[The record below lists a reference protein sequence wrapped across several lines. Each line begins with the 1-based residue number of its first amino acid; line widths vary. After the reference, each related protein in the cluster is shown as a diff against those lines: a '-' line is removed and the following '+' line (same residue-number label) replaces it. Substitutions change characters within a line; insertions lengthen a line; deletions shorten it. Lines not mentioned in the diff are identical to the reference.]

1 MISKEEVKKKYQ
13 LVVARYNEDVQWL
26 FPFKD
31 IVYLY
36 NKGNYHPTLDSFNT
50 IALQNVG
57 RESHTY
63 LTHIVE
69 NYDNLAEHV
78 LFFQAHI
85 DDHKRLP
92 FNEYFGFDG
101 FIGKKVDLDI
111 QSLQKRI
118 PHFGKWKEMIRNG
131 NMKLSDHTPYDF
143 IKYLLG
149 INIPE
154 NVHKTKIV
162 WSALFSVSREV
173 IHQKPLYFYKNA
185 LRYISHHV
193 NPEEGHFFER
203 CWYSMFHFPMIEKKR
218 AGYVYIP
225 YLTNNVYHRI
235 KHILD
240 RKMMENDYEKIQL
253 WTYFKNS
260 KQSLTQKYVNY
271 MNSSNQYISVYERIS
286 RIQFQ
291 VKAEKDVFISIN
303 GFYEIHLGAM
313 GNKKCI
319 LKNQKQVSLELIQ
332 STDCSVLNKNDY
344 VSMSLSVE
352 NNHFILQSG
361 DNIIVKHELEGWN
374 NDVSFEV
381 KSGFGNESYWIWE
394 NDVSNIQLMICNHE
408 NSNLFDY
415 YSTHEHHLYVEK
427 IDIIELLE

>member
-13 LVVARYNEDVQWL
+13 FVVARYNEDIQWL

-36 NKGNYHPTLDSFNT
+36 NKGNYHPSLDNFKT
-50 IALQNVG
+50 IALPNVG

-149 INIPE
+149 INIPD
-154 NVHKTKIV
+154 NIHKTKIV
-162 WSALFSVSREV
+162 WSALFSVSREI
-173 IHQKPLYFYKNA
+173 IHRKPLHFYKNA

-218 AGYVYIP
+218 AGYISIP
-225 YLTNNVYHRI
+225 YLTNIAYQKI
-235 KHILD
+235 KPILD
-240 RKMMENDYEKIQL
+240 RKVFENDYEKIQL

-260 KQSLTQKYVNY
+260 KQDLTKKPVNY
-271 MNSSNQYISVYERIS
+271 MNSSNQYINVFEKINRIN
-286 RIQFQ
+286 FQ
-291 VKAEKDVFISIN
+291 VKSEKDVFIKIN
-303 GFYEIHLGAM
+303 DTYEIHLGASM
-313 GNKKCI
+313 NKKCL
-319 LKNQKQVSLELIQ
+319 LKNIKQAPEIVQ
-332 STDCSVLNKNDY
+332 SIDCSVLNKNDY
-344 VSMSLSVE
+344 VPMSLFIE
-352 NNHFILQSG
+352 DGHFILQNNENVIVRQVL
-361 DNIIVKHELEGWN
+361 DNCIDG
-374 NDVSFEV
+374 VSVDV
-381 KSGFGNESYWIWE
+381 KSSFGNESYWIWE
-394 NDVSNIQLMICNHE
+394 NDVPNIQLMISNYE

-427 IDIIELLE
+427 IDIIDLLE

>member
-13 LVVARYNEDVQWL
+13 FVVARYNEDIQWL

-36 NKGNYHPTLDSFNT
+36 NKGNYHPSLDSFRT
-50 IALQNVG
+50 IALPNVG

-69 NYDNLAEHV
+69 NYDNLSEHV

-101 FIGKKVDLDI
+101 FIGKKVDLEI

-149 INIPE
+149 INIHE
-154 NVHKTKIV
+154 NIHKTKIV
-162 WSALFSVSREV
+162 WSALFSVSREI
-173 IHQKPLYFYKNA
+173 IHQKPLHFYKNA

-203 CWYSMFHFPMIEKKR
+203 CWYSMFHFPMIEKKK
-218 AGYVYIP
+218 AGYIFIP
-225 YLTNNVYHRI
+225 YLTNNAYQKI
-235 KHILD
+235 KPVLD
-240 RKMMENDYEKIQL
+240 RKVFENDYEKIQL

-260 KQSLTQKYVNY
+260 KQVLTQKPVNY
-271 MNSSNQYISVYERIS
+271 MNSSNQYINVFERIN
-286 RIQFQ
+286 RVNFQ
-291 VKAEKDVFISIN
+291 VKAEKDVFIKIN
-303 GFYEIHLGAM
+303 DTYEIHLGAVM
-313 GNKKCI
+313 NKKCL
-319 LKNQKQVSLELIQ
+319 LKNIKQSPEIVQ
-332 STDCSVLNKNDY
+332 SIDCSVLNKNDY
-344 VSMSLSVE
+344 VPMSLFIE
-352 NNHFILQSG
+352 DGHFILQNNE
-361 DNIIVKHELEGWN
+361 NIIVKQILDNWTDG
-374 NDVSFEV
+374 VSFEV

-394 NDVSNIQLMICNHE
+394 NDVSNIQLMISNYE

-427 IDIIELLE
+427 IDIIDLLE